1 MQALWVL
8 PRFGFV
14 LSGLIMCVLSFM
26 FWDIPLQN
34 SFFEPEAKKWWINGS
49 EPVIRI
55 FFYHIPKTFY
65 GLSIAFFILKA
76 LFSKRGTKELSC
88 AVMLILSPVLV
99 SLFKIATGIECPKDL
114 LHFGGHQVEM
124 GFFDAM
130 LQGSGRCFPG
140 GHVSAG
146 FGLFALLSYV
156 EKKNRFLCF
165 LGITILGHAM
175 GFYQIARGYH
185 FISHNLATMSISY
198 TLYLLNERFLNRFE
212 DQLDNYLM
220 MVKESFSRVRLSK
233 SL

>member
-1 MQALWVL
+1 MKALLVL

-49 EPVIRI
+49 EPVIRF

-76 LFSKRGTKELSC
+76 LFSKKGTKELSC

-146 FGLFALLSYV
+146 FGLFAILSYV
-156 EKKNRFLCF
+156 EKKEQVSLLFGDNNLRACDGFLSDRK
-165 LGITILGHAM
+165 GIPLH
-175 GFYQIARGYH
+175 
-185 FISHNLATMSISY
+185 LP
-198 TLYLLNERFLNRFE
+198 
-212 DQLDNYLM
+212 
-220 MVKESFSRVRLSK
+220 
-233 SL
+233 

>member
-1 MQALWVL
+1 MKALLVL

-49 EPVIRI
+49 EPVIRF

-76 LFSKRGTKELSC
+76 LFSKRGTKELTC

-146 FGLFALLSYV
+146 FGLFAILSYV